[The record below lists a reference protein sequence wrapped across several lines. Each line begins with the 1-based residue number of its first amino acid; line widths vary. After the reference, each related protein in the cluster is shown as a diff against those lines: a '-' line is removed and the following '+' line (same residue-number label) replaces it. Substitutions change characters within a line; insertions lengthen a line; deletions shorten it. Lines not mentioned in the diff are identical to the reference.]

1 MRAMVIGIKHID
13 FTPKGESKPIA
24 GDKLQIVREFSMNEE
39 GQGQMVDQIWFKAG
53 SPLRQKVA
61 VGQEYEFCYD
71 IAGGGRATLVDIR
84 PVADKK

>member
-1 MRAMVIGIKHID
+1 
-13 FTPKGESKPIA
+13 
-24 GDKLQIVREFSMNEE
+24 
-39 GQGQMVDQIWFKAG
+39 MVDQIWIKAG

>member
-24 GDKLQIVREFSMNEE
+24 GDKLQVVREFSMNEE
-39 GQGQMVDQIWFKAG
+39 GQGQMVDQIWIKAG

-61 VGQEYEFCYD
+61 VGQEYEFCHSTGLERD
-71 IAGGGRATLVDIR
+71 RRKGRSAYH
-84 PVADKK
+84 PHNC